1 MARYSLKPYQS
12 TYVDPKSAEINNQL
26 RQNFEASFNSDD
38 ALAGAVD
45 EMDAA
50 GFAGDQA
57 LLKELEG
64 STRDSLEQRASRG
77 DYETMGMDVAKSARA
92 FSKGYAPIK
101 QNHAAQQAY
110 RASIKE
116 AYEKGVGKPGGIDAE
131 TYQKAMA
138 MSTHGYTGLQ
148 KNEDGTIDEGS
159 FFSGRTLVGDVDI
172 SARMSE
178 YMKDYAEE
186 KGGQTRTLQGQKR
199 MGPDGMTI
207 DDPEGTT
214 YQIKVG
220 EKWETIPEADVAEAF
235 RNVTSQPDVQAA
247 LQQKAELRT
256 FNMTDEDLRQNLL
269 LDLDG
274 DINDEE
280 DGGLR
285 GALAEAVEKGETEEA
300 AALQSMI
307 DQKEGLL
314 GEAGIESTEEEM
326 ELRRQN
332 ARQEVMRGEM
342 SREGNAA
349 VSKYGYTNVYSEYE
363 EKYDK
368 KWMQDRKASL
378 DAKGTFVADLLTK
391 SSMTQI
397 NNVGGNTISE
407 ISASTAEYQASADAT
422 VKEINDLLGL
432 TNSQGG
438 GYTAEQ
444 ILAGEMDPEVVHKLN
459 DVAPNILKNKIDK
472 LIQSKGD
479 ISIQN
484 ALMDKARDAVG
495 QKASFDAFLTESFG
509 DKTGQEVLDNARKI
523 SGDPNMTLEQLLAV
537 QKLSQ
542 SKSFKDSQSSER
554 TSETFT
560 NTKASEEEL
569 NAALFMGKLNTFAYG
584 ESNLPFG
591 ITSAGL
597 KNSLR
602 DIEKENTSKMDAWLE
617 DNARITVGGMVST
630 VIPGIDKAST
640 QANTKKINAHFLK
653 KPLDKHFEI
662 FYDGQKQDGTGTVA
676 GLIEDNEW
684 DGEDVEVV
692 DVGFHTSPILGEP
705 SMQMKVKGTKDGATV
720 YKTIIVPYSNIKQS
734 GLSNYFTDPSYK
746 MSTEVSRARNA
757 GLTETEISWS
767 GGSKF
772 KWDGIDGDN
781 PTITYTAP
789 DGREKIIDAAS
800 TVTVKGVEV
809 SLLDTII
816 QDAVAA
822 GQTFHTTYK

>member
-12 TYVDPKSAEINNQL
+12 TYVDPKSAKINEQL
-26 RQNFEASFNSDD
+26 RENFTQAFNSDD

-45 EMDAA
+45 QMDAA
-50 GFAGDQA
+50 SFAGDQA

-64 STRDSLEQRASRG
+64 DTREALDQRAARG
-77 DYETMGMDVAKSARA
+77 DYETMGMDVAKSARSFA
-92 FSKGYAPIK
+92 KGYAPIK

-110 RASIKE
+110 KASVKD
-116 AYEKGVGKPGGIDAE
+116 AYDKGDIDAE

-138 MSTHGYTGLQ
+138 RSTHEYAGLQ
-148 KNEDGTIDEGS
+148 KNEDGSIDDGS
-159 FFSGRTLVGDVDI
+159 FFSGYDFVKDVNI
-172 SARMSE
+172 SERMAE
-178 YMKDYAEE
+178 YMKGYAAD
-186 KGGQTRTLQGQKR
+186 KGGETRVLQGQYKT
-199 MGPDGMTI
+199 GPDGKPI
-207 DDPEGTT
+207 LDPEGTT
-214 YQIKVG
+214 YEIKVG

-235 RNVTSQPDVQAA
+235 RNVTAQPDVQAA
-247 LQQKAELRT
+247 LQQKADLRT

-274 DINDEE
+274 DINDDE

-285 GALAEAVEKGETEEA
+285 GALAEASAKGKTKEA
-300 AALQSMI
+300 EALQQMI
-307 DQKEGLL
+307 DQKEALL
-314 GEAGIESTEEEM
+314 GEEGVESTEEEM
-326 ELRRQN
+326 DLRRQN
-332 ARQEVMRGEM
+332 ARTEVMRGEM

-349 VSKYGYTNVYSEYE
+349 VSKYGYTNVWSEYE
-363 EKYDK
+363 EHYDK
-368 KWMQDRKASL
+368 KWLQDRKASL
-378 DAKGTFVADLLTK
+378 DAKGTFIADLLTK

-397 NNVGGNTISE
+397 NNIGGNTASE

-459 DVAPNILKNKIDK
+459 DVAPNILKNLTDK
-472 LIQSKGD
+472 LIKSKGD
-479 ISIQN
+479 IAIQN
-484 ALMDKARDAVG
+484 ALMDKAREATGYLEGIDNILASSYQGKSGQDMLNMYKGLFDMEGATNQEIVDTLLEVDAY
-495 QKASFDAFLTESFG
+495 DDLLTEAEALGEGKADPALEKLRSAMVQAG
-509 DKTGQEVLDNARKI
+509 GHKARTKMIEDLSPGYEKVDK
-523 SGDPNMTLEQLLAV
+523 
-537 QKLSQ
+537 
-542 SKSFKDSQSSER
+542 
-554 TSETFT
+554 
-560 NTKASEEEL
+560 
-569 NAALFMGKLNTFAYG
+569 
-584 ESNLPFG
+584 
-591 ITSAGL
+591 
-597 KNSLR
+597 
-602 DIEKENTSKMDAWLE
+602 WLE
-617 DNARITVGGMVST
+617 KNARITVGGMVST
-630 VIPGIDKAST
+630 VIPGIDKASA
-640 QANTKKINAHFLK
+640 QANTKKINNHFVK

-676 GLIEDNEW
+676 SLIADSGWE
-684 DGEDVEVV
+684 GEDVEVV
-692 DVGFHTSPILGEP
+692 DVGFHTSPIVGEP
-705 SMQMKVKGTKDGATV
+705 SMQMKVKGTKGGAAV

-734 GLSNYFTDPSYK
+734 GLSNYFNDPSYK

-757 GLTETEISWS
+757 GLSETEISWS

-800 TVTVKGVEV
+800 TVTVNGVEV